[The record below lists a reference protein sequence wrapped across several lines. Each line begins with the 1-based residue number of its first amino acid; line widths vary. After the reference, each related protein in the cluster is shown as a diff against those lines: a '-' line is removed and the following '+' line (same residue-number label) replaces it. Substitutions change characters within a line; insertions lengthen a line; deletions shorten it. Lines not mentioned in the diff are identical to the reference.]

1 MKKNIN
7 NRHQFYKY
15 FGKRVLDIILAII
28 ALIILS
34 PVYLVVSILVFI
46 FMGWPILFKQPRP
59 GKDEKIFNMYKF
71 RSMNNKRDANGN
83 LLPDSDRL
91 PMFGRIIRKIS
102 LDELPE
108 IFLVLIGKMSI
119 VGPRPLPVKYLPYYT
134 EKEHQRHSVRP
145 GLTGLAQV
153 NGRNNLNWDKRFAL
167 DVEYVD
173 NVSFFLDI
181 KMILTTIVQVFKT
194 SDVSVRGTGKII
206 DFDEYR
212 RKK

>member
-7 NRHQFYKY
+7 NRHQFYKK

-34 PVYLVVSILVFI
+34 PVFLIVSILVFI
-46 FMGWPILFKQPRP
+46 FMGWPILFKQPRS

-71 RSMNNKRDANGN
+71 RSMNNKRDINGN

-134 EKEHQRHSVRP
+134 EKEHRRHNVRP

-173 NVSFFLDI
+173 NISFSLDI
-181 KMILTTIVQVFKT
+181 KIILKTIVQVFKT
-194 SDVSVRGTGKII
+194 SDISVRGTGKII

>member
-181 KMILTTIVQVFKT
+181 KIILKTIVQVFKT